1 MTNNDANIHTV
12 SVRVPDWLK
21 HCFDD
26 VYDTDAPDY
35 KKLAAVMKDKSF
47 LHMAV
52 TDLSDET
59 LDCAAT
65 VYCDDWYYLEP
76 EQQQEL
82 RENLQDWIGALL
94 VAGAI
99 SVSPQSKTEKPFW
112 KPISE
117 CPKEDRKMYF
127 IMMPDGFAFS
137 GWFNRETKKW
147 EGDAECYKKYRFAY
161 YAEIPPL
168 GDEDALVVDS
178 ALDED
183 E

>member
-1 MTNNDANIHTV
+1 MTDNDANIHTV

-21 HCFDD
+21 HCFDG

-99 SVSPQSKTEKPFW
+99 SVSPQSTAKKLFW
-112 KPISE
+112 KPIEE
-117 CPKEDRKMYF
+117 CPKEELKTYLIAMK
-127 IMMPDGFAFS
+127 S
-137 GWFNRETKKW
+137 GNVCTGWYNRENKQW
-147 EGDAECYKKYRFAY
+147 EGDAECYKKSLFAF

-168 GDEDALVVDS
+168 EA
-178 ALDED
+178 E
-183 E
+183 

>member
-1 MTNNDANIHTV
+1 MTNTANAAVHTV
-12 SVRVPDWLK
+12 KVPDWLK

-26 VYDTDAPDY
+26 VYDTDAPYY

-52 TDLSDET
+52 ADLSDET

-76 EQQQEL
+76 EQQQKL
-82 RENLQDWIGALL
+82 RDDIRDWIAALI

-112 KPISE
+112 KPFSE
-117 CPKEDRKMYF
+117 CPKEDGKLYF
-127 IMMPDGFAFS
+127 IMTKS
-137 GWFNRETKKW
+137 GTLLTGRYDHEINEWA
-147 EGDAECYKKYRFAY
+147 GAAASYKTSSFAY

-168 GDEDALVVDS
+168 EA
-178 ALDED
+178 E
-183 E
+183 

>member
-1 MTNNDANIHTV
+1 MTDDENANINTV

-52 TDLSDET
+52 ADLSDET

-65 VYCDDWYYLEP
+65 VYCDDWYYLEL

-112 KPISE
+112 KPFSE
-117 CPKEDRKMYF
+117 CPKENGKLYF
-127 IMMPDGFAFS
+127 IMMKSGTVLTGRYDHEINEWAGAAASYKKSLFAF
-137 GWFNRETKKW
+137 
-147 EGDAECYKKYRFAY
+147 

-168 GDEDALVVDS
+168 EA
-178 ALDED
+178 E
-183 E
+183 

>member
-1 MTNNDANIHTV
+1 MTDDENANIHTV
-12 SVRVPDWLK
+12 SVSVPDWLK

-35 KKLAAVMKDKSF
+35 KKLAAVMKDNSA
-47 LHMAV
+47 LEMTV

-82 RENLQDWIGALL
+82 RENIQDWIGALL

-99 SVSPQSKTEKPFW
+99 SVSPQSKTEKTFW
-112 KPISE
+112 KPIEE
-117 CPKEDRKMYF
+117 CPKEELKTYLIAMK
-127 IMMPDGFAFS
+127 S
-137 GWFNRETKKW
+137 GNVCTGLYNRENKQW
-147 EGDAECYKKYRFAY
+147 EGDAECYKKSLFAF

-168 GDEDALVVDS
+168 GAE
-178 ALDED
+178 
-183 E
+183 

>member
-1 MTNNDANIHTV
+1 MTDNENANIHTV
-12 SVRVPDWLK
+12 SVSAPDWLK

-26 VYDTDAPDY
+26 VYDTDAADY

-112 KPISE
+112 KPFSE
-117 CPKEDRKMYF
+117 CPKEELKTYLIAMK
-127 IMMPDGFAFS
+127 S
-137 GWFNRETKKW
+137 GNVCTGWYNRENKQW
-147 EGDAECYKKYRFAY
+147 EGDAECYKKSSFAF

-168 GDEDALVVDS
+168 EDCNAN
-178 ALDED
+178 
-183 E
+183 

>member
-1 MTNNDANIHTV
+1 MTDDENANIHTV
-12 SVRVPDWLK
+12 SVSVPDWLK

-26 VYDTDAPDY
+26 VYDTDAADY
-35 KKLAAVMKDKSF
+35 KKLAAVIKDNSS
-47 LHMAV
+47 LSMTV

-82 RENLQDWIGALL
+82 RENIQDWIGALL

-112 KPISE
+112 KPFSE
-117 CPKEDRKMYF
+117 CPKEELKTYLIAMK
-127 IMMPDGFAFS
+127 S
-137 GWFNRETKKW
+137 GNVCTGWYNRENKQW
-147 EGDAECYKKYRFAY
+147 EGDAECYKKSLFAF

-168 GDEDALVVDS
+168 ET
-178 ALDED
+178 E
-183 E
+183 

>member
-1 MTNNDANIHTV
+1 MTDIHTV

-35 KKLAAVMKDKSF
+35 KKLAAVMKDNHS
-47 LHMAV
+47 LSMAV
-52 TDLSDET
+52 ADLSDER

-82 RENLQDWIGALL
+82 RENIQDWIGALL

-99 SVSPQSKTEKPFW
+99 SVSPQSKTGKPFW
-112 KPISE
+112 KPIEE
-117 CPKEDRKMYF
+117 CPKEELKTYLIAMK
-127 IMMPDGFAFS
+127 S
-137 GWFNRETKKW
+137 GNVCTGLYNRENKQW
-147 EGDAECYKKYRFAY
+147 EGDAECYKKSSFAF

-168 GDEDALVVDS
+168 EDCNAN
-178 ALDED
+178 
-183 E
+183 

>member
-1 MTNNDANIHTV
+1 MTNPENAAVHTV
-12 SVRVPDWLK
+12 NVPDWLK

-52 TDLSDET
+52 ADLSDET

-82 RENLQDWIGALL
+82 RENIQDWIGALL

-112 KPISE
+112 KPFSE
-117 CPKEDRKMYF
+117 CPKEGLKTYLIAMK
-127 IMMPDGFAFS
+127 S
-137 GWFNRETKKW
+137 GNVCTGWYNRENKQW
-147 EGDAECYKKYRFAY
+147 EGDAECYKKSLFAY

-168 GDEDALVVDS
+168 EA
-178 ALDED
+178 E
-183 E
+183 

>member
-1 MTNNDANIHTV
+1 MTDDESANIHTV

-26 VYDTDAPDY
+26 VYDTDAADY
-35 KKLAAVMKDKSF
+35 KKLAAVMKDNHS
-47 LHMAV
+47 LSMAV
-52 TDLSDET
+52 SDLSDER

-65 VYCDDWYYLEP
+65 VYCDDWYLLEP

-82 RENLQDWIGALL
+82 RENIQDWIGALL

-112 KPISE
+112 KPFSE
-117 CPKEDRKMYF
+117 CPKEELKTYLIAMK
-127 IMMPDGFAFS
+127 S
-137 GWFNRETKKW
+137 GNVCTGWYNRENKQW
-147 EGDAECYKKYRFAY
+147 EGDAECYKKSLFAF

-168 GDEDALVVDS
+168 EA
-178 ALDED
+178 E
-183 E
+183 

>member
-1 MTNNDANIHTV
+1 MTDDESANIHTV

-26 VYDTDAPDY
+26 VYGTDAADY
-35 KKLAAVMKDKSF
+35 KKLAAVIKDNSS
-47 LHMAV
+47 LSMTV

-82 RENLQDWIGALL
+82 RENIQDWIGALL

-99 SVSPQSKTEKPFW
+99 SVSPQSTAKKLFW
-112 KPISE
+112 KPIEE
-117 CPKEDRKMYF
+117 CPKEELKTYLIAMK
-127 IMMPDGFAFS
+127 S
-137 GWFNRETKKW
+137 GNVCTGWYNRENKQW
-147 EGDAECYKKYRFAY
+147 EGDAECYKKSLFAF

-168 GDEDALVVDS
+168 EVCNAN
-178 ALDED
+178 
-183 E
+183 

>member
-1 MTNNDANIHTV
+1 MTTNDANIHTV
-12 SVRVPDWLK
+12 SVSVPDWLK

-26 VYDTDAPDY
+26 VYDTDAPNY
-35 KKLAAVMKDKSF
+35 KKLAAVMKDNHS
-47 LHMAV
+47 LSMAV
-52 TDLSDET
+52 TDLSDER

-82 RENLQDWIGALL
+82 RENIQDWIGALL

-112 KPISE
+112 KPFSE
-117 CPKEDRKMYF
+117 CPKEELKTYLIAMK
-127 IMMPDGFAFS
+127 S
-137 GWFNRETKKW
+137 GNVCTGWYNRENKQW
-147 EGDAECYKKYRFAY
+147 EGDAECYKKSLFAF

-168 GDEDALVVDS
+168 EA
-178 ALDED
+178 E
-183 E
+183 

>member
-1 MTNNDANIHTV
+1 MPNTDNEAVHTV
-12 SVRVPDWLK
+12 KVPDWLK

-52 TDLSDET
+52 ADLSDET

-94 VAGAI
+94 VAGVI

-112 KPISE
+112 KPFSE
-117 CPKEDRKMYF
+117 CPKEELKTYLIAMK
-127 IMMPDGFAFS
+127 S
-137 GWFNRETKKW
+137 GNVCTGWYNRENKQW
-147 EGDAECYKKYRFAY
+147 EGDAECYKKSLFAF

-168 GDEDALVVDS
+168 EVCNAN
-178 ALDED
+178 
-183 E
+183 

>member
-1 MTNNDANIHTV
+1 MTDDENANIHTV

-52 TDLSDET
+52 ADLSDET

-76 EQQQEL
+76 EQQLEL
-82 RENLQDWIGALL
+82 RENIQDWIAALL

-112 KPISE
+112 KPIEE
-117 CPKEDRKMYF
+117 CPKEELKTYLIAMK
-127 IMMPDGFAFS
+127 S
-137 GWFNRETKKW
+137 GNVCTGWYNRENKQW
-147 EGDAECYKKYRFAY
+147 EGDAECYEKSLFAY

-168 GDEDALVVDS
+168 GDEDAN
-178 ALDED
+178 
-183 E
+183 

>member
-1 MTNNDANIHTV
+1 MTDDENANIHTV
-12 SVRVPDWLK
+12 KVPDWLK
-21 HCFDD
+21 ERFDNGLAEYEAD
-26 VYDTDAPDY
+26 DY
-35 KKLAAVMKDKSF
+35 KKLAAVIKYNSALEMTVK
-47 LHMAV
+47 
-52 TDLSDET
+52 DLSDKT
-59 LDCAAT
+59 LDLAAAD
-65 VYCDDWYYLEP
+65 YCDDWYYLEP

-82 RENLQDWIGALL
+82 RENIQDWIGALL

-99 SVSPQSKTEKPFW
+99 SVSPQSKTEKTFW

-161 YAEIPPL
+161 YAEVPPL
-168 GDEDALVVDS
+168 EA
-178 ALDED
+178 E
-183 E
+183 

>member
-1 MTNNDANIHTV
+1 MTDDESANIHTV

-26 VYDTDAPDY
+26 VYDTDAADY
-35 KKLAAVMKDKSF
+35 KKLAAVMKDNHS
-47 LHMAV
+47 LSMAV
-52 TDLSDET
+52 SDLSDER

-82 RENLQDWIGALL
+82 RENIQDWIGALL

-112 KPISE
+112 KPFSE
-117 CPKEDRKMYF
+117 CPKEELKTYLIAMK
-127 IMMPDGFAFS
+127 S
-137 GWFNRETKKW
+137 GNVCTGWYNRENKQW
-147 EGDAECYKKYRFAY
+147 EGDAECYKKSLFSF

-168 GDEDALVVDS
+168 EA
-178 ALDED
+178 E
-183 E
+183 

>member
-1 MTNNDANIHTV
+1 MTDNDANIHTV

-35 KKLAAVMKDKSF
+35 KKLAAVMKDNHS
-47 LHMAV
+47 LSMTVA
-52 TDLSDET
+52 DLSDER

-112 KPISE
+112 KPFSE
-117 CPKEDRKMYF
+117 CPKEDGKLYF
-127 IMMPDGFAFS
+127 IMMES
-137 GWFNRETKKW
+137 GTLLTGRYEHEINEWA
-147 EGDAECYKKYRFAY
+147 GAAASYKKSSFAY

-168 GDEDALVVDS
+168 EV
-178 ALDED
+178 E
-183 E
+183 

>member
-1 MTNNDANIHTV
+1 MTNDENANIHTV

-35 KKLAAVMKDKSF
+35 KKLAAVMKDNHS
-47 LHMAV
+47 LSMAV
-52 TDLSDET
+52 ADLSDER

-82 RENLQDWIGALL
+82 RENIQDWIGALL

-112 KPISE
+112 KPIEE
-117 CPKEDRKMYF
+117 CPKEELKTYLIAMK
-127 IMMPDGFAFS
+127 S
-137 GWFNRETKKW
+137 GNVCTGWYNRENKQW
-147 EGDAECYKKYRFAY
+147 EGDAECYKKSLFAF

-168 GDEDALVVDS
+168 EDCDAN
-178 ALDED
+178 
-183 E
+183 

>member
-1 MTNNDANIHTV
+1 MTINDANIHTV
-12 SVRVPDWLK
+12 SVSVPDWLK

-35 KKLAAVMKDKSF
+35 KKLAAFMKDNSS
-47 LHMAV
+47 LSMAV
-52 TDLSDET
+52 ADLSDET

-82 RENLQDWIGALL
+82 RENIQDWIGALL

-99 SVSPQSKTEKPFW
+99 SVSPQSTAKKLFW
-112 KPISE
+112 KPIEE
-117 CPKEDRKMYF
+117 CPKEELKTYLIAMK
-127 IMMPDGFAFS
+127 S
-137 GWFNRETKKW
+137 GNVCTGWYNRENKQW
-147 EGDAECYKKYRFAY
+147 EGDAECYKKSLFAY

-168 GDEDALVVDS
+168 EA
-178 ALDED
+178 E
-183 E
+183 

>member
-1 MTNNDANIHTV
+1 MTDDENANIHTV
-12 SVRVPDWLK
+12 SVSVPDWLK

-35 KKLAAVMKDKSF
+35 KKLAAVIKDNSA
-47 LHMAV
+47 LEMAV
-52 TDLSDET
+52 ADLSDET

-82 RENLQDWIGALL
+82 RENIQDWIGALL

-112 KPISE
+112 KPIEE
-117 CPKEDRKMYF
+117 CPKEDGKLYF
-127 IMMPDGFAFS
+127 IMMKS
-137 GWFNRETKKW
+137 GTLLTGRYDHEINEWA
-147 EGDAECYKKYRFAY
+147 GAAACYKKTCLLTMRKYR
-161 YAEIPPL
+161 PWRL
-168 GDEDALVVDS
+168 NNG
-178 ALDED
+178 
-183 E
+183 